1 MPDYGSEE
9 RRLASAT
16 HFRAIIAEPKV
27 QVAPNVLAT
36 DERPAE
42 LSHITCPECAG
53 PHYEIKTN
61 DLIPTHCRVD
71 L

>member
-1 MPDYGSEE
+1 M
-9 RRLASAT
+9 
-16 HFRAIIAEPKV
+16 